1 MVKFITEG
9 LNRGGWSSFPLY
21 FESEYEENDLGT
33 LIVIDGSIVIE
44 ENPIDSGERW
54 IRRVQSHLWM
64 NRGRGPEFWVK
75 VTGEEYRC
83 LLVWHLVSYTY
94 GQGKKIEYTVSNERE
109 AYSGRHNGRGMW
121 ERWFKEDEIYK
132 NETMS
137 LRFVRESNR
146 GEPAEFELQEIL
158 KEKQRRYN
166 EYYERWSR
174 GEAARRVEWNRR
186 EREEYSNNREDY
198 KEREFNLKEYVPVIS
213 RGVDLRSIR
222 PITREKIRGMR
233 DEEIFYY
240 EGNTKTVERVVLGI
254 MSRIMKP
261 RERENFGIT
270 K

>member
-1 MVKFITEG
+1 
-9 LNRGGWSSFPLY
+9 
-21 FESEYEENDLGT
+21 
-33 LIVIDGSIVIE
+33 
-44 ENPIDSGERW
+44 
-54 IRRVQSHLWM
+54 
-64 NRGRGPEFWVK
+64 
-75 VTGEEYRC
+75 
-83 LLVWHLVSYTY
+83 
-94 GQGKKIEYTVSNERE
+94 
-109 AYSGRHNGRGMW
+109 
-121 ERWFKEDEIYK
+121 
-132 NETMS
+132 
-137 LRFVRESNR
+137 VRESNR

-254 MSRIMKP
+254 MSRMMKP
-261 RERENFGIT
+261 REREDFGIT
-270 K
+270 KGSSIRFSKVERFPNLQEAREGKGLYNHVISTIRNDIRRYIVLEPYGELSSATI